1 LKDRHI
7 NDLLDL
13 VMRDVGKVIK
23 NDDDSKR
30 KRDFQLKWTALDLK
44 QRRHLEVAARLMAIA
59 QRKYL
64 AQAELTLMGD
74 NVEEG
79 LMKDLMARE
88 EGSDEWVL
96 PKSRGEDRCPSDA
109 FVESPF
115 MRYVAQK
122 LCPYNS
128 SEDQNDDSGGP
139 ELDSVTDYPIL
150 KRLRDKATNPTDSQ
164 IGYLSVVCACA
175 EIFPAG
181 ECWTSTIGIA
191 SWHHLLPPSDS
202 SKEDGV
208 VYYHGSSPDDLG
220 LLVSILAE
228 MLEANGG
235 PGGDLSLQS
244 WILATLIRLT
254 DSFAAQF
261 LNFENNAAAFEPVGS
276 TWRRVWRAVFRS
288 DLRYHAY
295 TEASSTS
302 SLGDLVLTLLTKM
315 INLKCTDPLMSIP
328 GPLPTKRSSF
338 IYENQHQIWALPV
351 FKDCRAISSVAPLM
365 LICSVLAV
373 AGLSD
378 AGSDKI
384 DASLGKTLF
393 PEDQT
398 SSIGRRK
405 RLLCLTLGC
414 LKQWAPFHSVT
425 EDGTKSEQYSF
436 PAMVVVAL
444 VNGTAAIRVNEIL
457 ALWSKVSD
465 GTRLQ
470 CTTLPFWEDSNVSM
484 EADEIGAPAY
494 HEASLRCLWAPRRDQ
509 DHYAVI
515 EEYRRHLDVPWV
527 AAARIREQIASLNRS
542 SESADFVPDSESDE
556 LRNATFVFFEQHI
569 AFSESDNEGT
579 NAFATVSS
587 SSSKERNDLLSLQTM
602 AVKCKLSLN
611 LFFSDQIRRDKVK
624 VAVNETVKFLSEAS
638 SRLTNISDP
647 SEFCQVASDL
657 LRITEALVE
666 ISPFMKS
673 SISSESLDETV
684 EIYKTMLL

>member
-1 LKDRHI
+1 
-7 NDLLDL
+7 
-13 VMRDVGKVIK
+13 
-23 NDDDSKR
+23 
-30 KRDFQLKWTALDLK
+30 
-44 QRRHLEVAARLMAIA
+44 
-59 QRKYL
+59 
-64 AQAELTLMGD
+64 
-74 NVEEG
+74 
-79 LMKDLMARE
+79 
-88 EGSDEWVL
+88 
-96 PKSRGEDRCPSDA
+96 
-109 FVESPF
+109 
-115 MRYVAQK
+115 
-122 LCPYNS
+122 
-128 SEDQNDDSGGP
+128 
-139 ELDSVTDYPIL
+139 
-150 KRLRDKATNPTDSQ
+150 
-164 IGYLSVVCACA
+164 
-175 EIFPAG
+175 
-181 ECWTSTIGIA
+181 
-191 SWHHLLPPSDS
+191 
-202 SKEDGV
+202 
-208 VYYHGSSPDDLG
+208 
-220 LLVSILAE
+220 
-228 MLEANGG
+228 
-235 PGGDLSLQS
+235 
-244 WILATLIRLT
+244 
-254 DSFAAQF
+254 
-261 LNFENNAAAFEPVGS
+261 
-276 TWRRVWRAVFRS
+276 
-288 DLRYHAY
+288 
-295 TEASSTS
+295 
-302 SLGDLVLTLLTKM
+302 
-315 INLKCTDPLMSIP
+315 
-328 GPLPTKRSSF
+328 
-338 IYENQHQIWALPV
+338 
-351 FKDCRAISSVAPLM
+351 M